1 MKPWQIPTPPL
12 RVLLLL
18 AVLAMGALQAAFEL
32 RLLAPLKFRV
42 AALEAA
48 VQRLPT
54 RPAGEAAAPPKT
66 QLQLDVILSRLEGE
80 DDTKARIER
89 LHQVAAAHGVQL
101 RKASYKTL
109 ALAAGLSRHEVQ
121 ADVAGTYPALR
132 EFLRDLLEQDPAAAI
147 ESLEFSRPPGSAGV
161 RAQLRLGL
169 YLRSSAP

>member
-1 MKPWQIPTPPL
+1 M
-12 RVLLLL
+12 
-18 AVLAMGALQAAFEL
+18 
-32 RLLAPLKFRV
+32 
-42 AALEAA
+42 
-48 VQRLPT
+48 
-54 RPAGEAAAPPKT
+54 
-66 QLQLDVILSRLEGE
+66 QLDVILSRLEGE

-132 EFLRDLLEQDPAAAI
+132 EFLRDLLEQDPAAAF